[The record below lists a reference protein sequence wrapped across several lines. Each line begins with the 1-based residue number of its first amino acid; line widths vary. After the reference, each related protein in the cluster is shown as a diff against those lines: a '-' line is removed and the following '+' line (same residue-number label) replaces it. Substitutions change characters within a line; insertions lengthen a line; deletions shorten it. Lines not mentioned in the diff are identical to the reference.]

1 MFTQILIEIRDIDE
15 GSKIL
20 ARQYT
25 HSPHPEARRLAAYRL
40 VDDLPHHDYQDV
52 YVVERVVLNGD
63 VMPDTIKKYS
73 L

>member
-25 HSPHPEARRLAAYRL
+25 HSPHPEARRLA
-40 VDDLPHHDYQDV
+40 
-52 YVVERVVLNGD
+52 
-63 VMPDTIKKYS
+63 TIKMS
-73 L
+73 MSWSA